1 MPSWIDESL
10 YPDCEPP
17 QSLEAAADRIEFLAR
32 LCSAWDFGILPRE
45 ETIREVRKEEWREAV
60 DACRLLTSSS
70 YALLRQWHQ
79 LPPVPYLGDA
89 PSYIRD
95 DPNLEHV

>member
-17 QSLEAAADRIEFLAR
+17 KSFEAADRIDFLAR

-45 ETIREVRKEEWREAV
+45 ESIREIRKVEWREAV
-60 DACRLLTSSS
+60 DACRLLTSHS

-89 PSYIRD
+89 PPYIRD
-95 DPNLEHV
+95 DPNLKHV